1 MLERALILE
10 HKYKTP
16 EEYTSLL
23 DFVMSYFEQVIF
35 NNSFITMYCL
45 NFLEIRSFL
54 R

>member
-35 NNSFITMYCL
+35 NITMYCL